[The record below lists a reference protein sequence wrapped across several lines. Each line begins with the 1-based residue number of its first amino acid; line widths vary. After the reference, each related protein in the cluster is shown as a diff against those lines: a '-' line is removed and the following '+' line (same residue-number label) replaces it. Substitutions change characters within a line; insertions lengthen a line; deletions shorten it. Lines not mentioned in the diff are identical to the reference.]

1 MHLAQSVSSRGSKK
15 PIFAVCISWQSWH
28 DVFRWGLGLR
38 SNNLGVESNQAITLL
53 LRFWAKDSLCFNIW
67 RPSEILKR
75 DLYKIF
81 QTPWRWAFSM
91 GVSGINW
98 KTRKFTAFSTTNAFR
113 CVRRWEADLL
123 PKMHVG
129 EHQGGNACF
138 CSMLLCQTNDTGNSA
153 YLLYP
158 WTLQGIFDKPWR
170 PFLIYHAL
178 GVGALVVVA
187 LPWTQFFDHA
197 VGARYNHPTSQPTLA
212 PAFSRSEGMQ
222 GRTREES
229 ESVAA
234 SRRER

>member
-15 PIFAVCISWQSWH
+15 PVCISWQSWH

-67 RPSEILKR
+67 GPSEILRR

-81 QTPWRWAFSM
+81 QSPWRWTFSM

-98 KTRKFTAFSTTNAFR
+98 KTRKFTAFSTTNVFR

-123 PKMHVG
+123 PKMRVG

-138 CSMLLCQTNDTGNSA
+138 CSMLLWHLGFVVPNQRHRQLCIFAIPMNTARHFWQTMAAIPHISCTRRWCLGGCCHE
-153 YLLYP
+153 LLN
-158 WTLQGIFDKPWR
+158 
-170 PFLIYHAL
+170 FLTIPLEPVTIIQQAN
-178 GVGALVVVA
+178 
-187 LPWTQFFDHA
+187 LP
-197 VGARYNHPTSQPTLA
+197 
-212 PAFSRSEGMQ
+212 
-222 GRTREES
+222 
-229 ESVAA
+229 
-234 SRRER
+234 